1 MKIKKRE
8 IIAYVK
14 AMENPPDD
22 IEFEN
27 CMDIHD
33 LGLNKQLMQV
43 HFEALRIMDRP
54 HPDYREYQRQAQKLQ
69 SQYRDDLDMLD
80 AELQALAKN
89 SSDAIDKEIERRVRF
104 EEELEKEV
112 DLPLKSV
119 KAVNIKGKG
128 KGLLS
133 FLTAIQPVLVYDNT
147 DIDSAKEAKK
157 GNM

>member
-1 MKIKKRE
+1 
-8 IIAYVK
+8 
-14 AMENPPDD
+14 
-22 IEFEN
+22 
-27 CMDIHD
+27 
-33 LGLNKQLMQV
+33 
-43 HFEALRIMDRP
+43 
-54 HPDYREYQRQAQKLQ
+54 
-69 SQYRDDLDMLD
+69 MLD